1 MTTDALTLVLSL
13 VVLAAAGDQFVIGLG
28 RLASVMRVRPSIVGA
43 IIGGL
48 AASLTDLTVAG
59 VASFRGARQLATG
72 CLVGSIVDNVCLALA
87 IAALIAPIRVD
98 SQTLRREA
106 PISVGAVLLFAVFLV
121 GGLSRTEG
129 ALLAAALLLALVG
142 LVANA
147 RRSAAGD
154 ELTVEARRFF
164 RAGKGRMPLG
174 EIVRTLA
181 GLLLMLG
188 GSGLFVKAASSLS
201 EELGVAEGFV
211 GLTLVAVGTSA
222 PLIVIAIQAAR
233 RGNHDLVVGNMLGAN
248 LFIALAGGA
257 IVASVGGEES
267 ASVSGVAVCLMAL
280 VVVASWGF
288 MARRTLVTRWEAAIL
303 IATLAVVL
311 PFIPR

>member
-1 MTTDALTLVLSL
+1 MTVDALTLAFSL
-13 VVLAAAGDQFVIGLG
+13 LLLAVAGDQFVIGLG
-28 RLASVMRVRPSIVGA
+28 RLASVMRVRPSVVGA

-59 VASFRGARQLATG
+59 IASFRGARQLATG
-72 CLVGSIVDNVCLALA
+72 CLVGSIIDNVCLALA
-87 IAALIAPIRVD
+87 IAALVAPIRVD

-106 PISVGAVLLFAVFLV
+106 PISVGAVLLFALLLV

-129 ALLAAALLLALVG
+129 AVLAAALLIALAG

-147 RRSAAGD
+147 RRSASGD
-154 ELTVEARRFF
+154 ELAVEARRFF
-164 RAGKGRMPLG
+164 RAGKGRMRAG
-174 EIVRTLA
+174 EIGRTLA
-181 GLLLMLG
+181 GLLLMLV

-201 EELGVAEGFV
+201 ERLGVAEGFV

-222 PLIVIAIQAAR
+222 PLMVIAIQAAC

-257 IVASVGGEES
+257 IVASVGGQES
-267 ASVSGVAVCLMAL
+267 ASVSAVVVCLMAL

-288 MARRTLVTRWEAAIL
+288 MARRTEVTRWEAAIL
-303 IATLAVVL
+303 IAILAVAL